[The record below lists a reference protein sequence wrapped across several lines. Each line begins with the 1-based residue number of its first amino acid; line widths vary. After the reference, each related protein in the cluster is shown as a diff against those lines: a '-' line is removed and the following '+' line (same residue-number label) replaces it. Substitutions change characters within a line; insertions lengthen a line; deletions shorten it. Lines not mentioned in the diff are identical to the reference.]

1 MSSIA
6 GISTQVPL
14 LAYAVALVALP
25 IFSFLGFYLWAT
37 PNSLKDSRRR
47 HLPPGPR
54 GLPFLGNYL
63 ELSKPDTFRF
73 HVQEWAR
80 QYGEIFYTRVGGSDY
95 IWLSSPRM
103 VKELMDKRSAIYSS
117 RPPTPLAGDT
127 ASAGRRQLFM
137 AYGPS
142 YRTVRRIA
150 HSLLNITISTSYQ
163 PIQDLES
170 KQLMYDLLH
179 DPDNFYDH
187 NRRYSSSVVVTA
199 TYGHRIPNWDAE
211 IVKNIYKVVNNLQS
225 FASPGMWLVDTFPE
239 LRFLPQ
245 WMMGNWRTFGQKCFE
260 HDSPIYLKLWRNLK
274 QEVDEDRANP
284 CFARDFYLSDPAKQ
298 GLDKLQAAYQT
309 GGLVEA
315 GSETTSAYQNT
326 FILMMLQNPAVA
338 RKAQDEIDRVVG
350 SKRLPAWEDE
360 KDLPYLRATIKELL
374 RTRPPNKIGIQHST
388 TEDDWFEGYFI
399 PKGTVVF
406 LNWWSINHDPTHW
419 EKPEEFMPE
428 RYLNH
433 PLTAAA
439 YLNTADPNDR
449 DHFSY
454 GAGRRVCP
462 GVHLAEKSLFL
473 NIARVLWAFD
483 LSKKVDEKGTFTEP
497 EAGMMPG
504 WMTIPLPFA
513 CDIRC
518 RSEEKAKLIE
528 RTWTE
533 VKKGLEPD
541 GDIPAGYYRN

>member
-284 CFARDFYLSDPAKQ
+284 CFARDFYLSDPANQ
-298 GLDKLQAAYQT
+298 GLDELQAAYQT

-326 FILMMLQNPAVA
+326 FILMMLQNSTVA

-406 LNWWSINHDPTHW
+406 LNWW
-419 EKPEEFMPE
+419 
-428 RYLNH
+428 
-433 PLTAAA
+433 
-439 YLNTADPNDR
+439 
-449 DHFSY
+449 
-454 GAGRRVCP
+454 
-462 GVHLAEKSLFL
+462 
-473 NIARVLWAFD
+473 
-483 LSKKVDEKGTFTEP
+483 
-497 EAGMMPG
+497 
-504 WMTIPLPFA
+504 
-513 CDIRC
+513 
-518 RSEEKAKLIE
+518 
-528 RTWTE
+528 
-533 VKKGLEPD
+533 
-541 GDIPAGYYRN
+541 